1 MKDARN
7 NNSNQ
12 RDIQFIIKKTYTRL
26 VVLKRENNQK
36 TFNTELLK
44 ILPEI
49 YRYVADRLKTA
60 VANGKL
66 NKGMFS
72 PNDFTDQLFI
82 EVYDHMDKIKDENEL
97 HTFLFKKV
105 DELLD
110 DSLVEEEF
118 DHVFFENI
126 DNYSKPEWDAM
137 QENYSRDG
145 DGDFVMIEELDD
157 ISYPKGNYT
166 LNQVFITDNEK
177 ELAKKLDDSLDSE
190 RIKRHIQLVLSKM
203 ALPMRTVFQLYTNQ
217 GFTIEEIANI
227 RETTRAEVE
236 KILVDVRKKLK
247 KSFEKRFLIN
257 SN

>member
-1 MKDARN
+1 MKEAGN
-7 NNSNQ
+7 NNGSQ
-12 RDIQFIIKKTYTRL
+12 RNIQLVIKKTFTRL
-26 VVLKRENNQK
+26 VLLKGENDQK
-36 TFNTELLK
+36 TFNVELLK
-44 ILPEI
+44 ILPDI
-49 YRYVADRLKTA
+49 YRYVNDRLKTA

-82 EVYDHMDKIKDENEL
+82 EVYDHMDGIKDENEL

-105 DELLD
+105 NELLD
-110 DSLVEEEF
+110 DSLTEEEF

-137 QENYSRDG
+137 EENYSRDG

-166 LNQVFITDNEK
+166 LNQIFITDNEK
-177 ELAKKLDDSLDSE
+177 EFVKKLDDSLDSE
-190 RIKRHIQLVLSKM
+190 RIERHIQLVLSKM
-203 ALPMRTVFQLYTNQ
+203 ALPMRTVFQLYTDQ
-217 GFTIEEIANI
+217 GFTLDEIANI
-227 RETTRAEVE
+227 RKTSLAEVE
-236 KILVDVRKKLK
+236 KILVEVRKNLK